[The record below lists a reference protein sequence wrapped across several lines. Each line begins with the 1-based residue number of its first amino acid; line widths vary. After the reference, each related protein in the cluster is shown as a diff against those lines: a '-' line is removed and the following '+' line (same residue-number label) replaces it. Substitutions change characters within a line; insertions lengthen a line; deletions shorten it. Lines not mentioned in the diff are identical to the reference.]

1 MFLLIRMEYSKMKRK
16 TAYLGMMA
24 AAAILLGYIESL
36 LPLYIGV
43 PGVKLGI
50 SNLATVFVIYY
61 YGTKEAALVSAVR
74 ILVVGFLFGNLFSI
88 LFSLAGAA
96 LSLLVMAGVKRIRGF
111 SVFGVSMAGGIAH
124 NVGQLIV
131 AGTSDLRDDLRVFD
145 RYCLRGS
152 HPPGE
157 PGESEEYVRS
167 LNYDWIHKGRG
178 RAGPGGQNDCRQSRD
193 RLSDAGA
200 GVCA

>member
-16 TAYLGMMA
+16 TAYLGMIA

-50 SNLATVFVIYY
+50 SNLATVFVLYY

-131 AGTSDLRDDLRVFD
+131 ASFVVENFYILYYLPVLLISGMICGFLIGIASGAVIRRV
-145 RYCLRGS
+145 S
-152 HPPGE
+152 PE
-157 PGESEEYVRS
+157 S
-167 LNYDWIHKGRG
+167 LN
-178 RAGPGGQNDCRQSRD
+178 NM
-193 RLSDAGA
+193 
-200 GVCA
+200 